1 VTEAAR
7 FEEIDDSGE
16 SEMNKEVLKQL
27 SDQLQRE
34 LRALIEEVSDN
45 ARRAISEAREPEI
58 EEEAQQERDSRALER
73 LDQRQQG
80 RLRDIDEALARIE
93 ASTYGTCANCRKP
106 IEEDR
111 LRFNPATILCAEC
124 SERAERQFGQ
134 PEQGAEEPET
144 GRLPPDLEQL
154 DDEELAEH
162 LAELVREDGRVEM
175 DELQIRARNG
185 VVYLEGAIPS
195 EPQHEI
201 LLNILTDIAGVQ
213 EIVDNLEVQR
223 LAWERD
229 DRSKKEPAKEV
240 QPGTI
245 PDQEPYGGTEDINL
259 TNEEGVTYEPPENP
273 PPHRKD

>member
-1 VTEAAR
+1 
-7 FEEIDDSGE
+7 
-16 SEMNKEVLKQL
+16 MNKEVSKQL
-27 SDQLQRE
+27 SDQLQRQR
-34 LRALIEEVSDN
+34 RALIEEVSDN
-45 ARRAISEAREPEI
+45 NQALGAISEAREPEI

-80 RLRDIDEALARIE
+80 RLRDIDDALARIE

-111 LRFNPATILCAEC
+111 LRFNPTTILCAEC

-162 LAELVREDGRVEM
+162 LAELVREDGQVEM

-185 VVYLEGAIPS
+185 VVYLEGAVPS

-229 DRSKKEPAKEV
+229 DRSKNEPAKEV

-245 PDQEPYGGTEDINL
+245 PDREPYGGTEDINL